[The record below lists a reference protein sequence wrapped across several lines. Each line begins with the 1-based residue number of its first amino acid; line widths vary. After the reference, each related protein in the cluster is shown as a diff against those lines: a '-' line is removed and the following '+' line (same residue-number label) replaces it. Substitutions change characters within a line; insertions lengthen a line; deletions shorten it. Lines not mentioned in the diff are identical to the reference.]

1 MSWLE
6 KCRLR
11 WRALRKRRQLDRD
24 LDDEIR
30 FHLEMRASRNR
41 EAGMT
46 AQEASYAAHRQFG
59 NTSGWKENIR
69 AMWNTGILET
79 VLQDLRYALRTM
91 RGNPIFVTTA
101 VLTLALAIGGNTAM
115 FTVIRAVLLNSLE
128 YHDPGQL
135 VRLSGGATPTR
146 FTEMKTGARSFAGL
160 GAFTSQESLTL
171 SGSSEPEVVK
181 GSHVS
186 ANLLRIL
193 GVDPFRGRSFRA
205 EEDARGGPLVVMIS
219 AELWARRFSSDP
231 QIVGKTAVLASSAY
245 TIVGVLPPR
254 FQFPSPDMDVW
265 LTAPSEWT
273 NFPPKSRA
281 LSPFLTIFGRLYPGV
296 TIEQANVEMK
306 VIRRRYAQAHPAM
319 LDAKPKKPTEV
330 TSMKDELVANVRST
344 LWLLFGAVG
353 FVLLIACANVA
364 NLLLTRAASRERE
377 FALRSALGAARGRL
391 IRQLLVES
399 ILLSVLG
406 GTFGLLLAAF
416 CLRAIPRITA
426 LQLPRASEIHMD
438 WLVVGFAAALSIA
451 TGLLFGLAPSLGA
464 SRPDLMHAL
473 RATGEAASK
482 GTSRKLFAVLS
493 LRSVLSIAQVALS
506 IVLLIGAALLI
517 ESVAHLRNVEV
528 GFNPEGL
535 FTARISLP
543 PLRYDTDQKIGSFF
557 RELTQRVGSLPGVRS
572 TAVGM
577 SLPMTQDYAGSP
589 IQDAAKPQ
597 LKLNE
602 RLIAKLFPVTP
613 QYFHALDIPLRRG
626 REFNAHDTQDAPR
639 VAIIDE
645 NLARRFWPAYPG
657 GIDPVGQHLLIGG
670 VNFKLAEI
678 IGIVANVNQNLD
690 NRQDWQE
697 SVYVSFVQDP
707 APSAM
712 LAVRTTGDPLAFT
725 RAVREQVRALD
736 RDQTIGSIQTM
747 EDRVEAQV
755 GQRRLLVMLL
765 GSFALVAL
773 LLALV
778 GIYGVIAY
786 SVTQRVQEVGTRRAL
801 GARQSDILRLVIGQG
816 VILALTG
823 IVIGIACAM
832 ALTRVMKTV
841 LFHVSATDPA
851 TFIGIAS
858 IFLLVALGASY
869 IPARRAL
876 RIDPVAALRM

>member
-1 MSWLE
+1 M
-6 KCRLR
+6 R
-11 WRALRKRRQLDRD
+11 WQAIRKQRQLDRD
-24 LDDEIR
+24 LEDEIR

-41 EAGMT
+41 EAGMS
-46 AQEASYAAHRQFG
+46 AQEAAYAARRRFG

-69 AMWNTGILET
+69 AMWKTGMLET
-79 VLQDLRYALRTM
+79 VVQDLRYALRTM
-91 RGNPIFVTTA
+91 RGNPVFVSTA

-128 YHDPGQL
+128 YHDPDQL

-146 FTEMKTGARSFAGL
+146 FAEMKASAQSFAGL
-160 GAFTSQESLTL
+160 GAYTSSESLTL
-171 SGSSEPEVVK
+171 SGSSEPEVLK
-181 GSHVS
+181 GAHVS
-186 ANLLRIL
+186 ANFLQIL
-193 GVDPFRGRSFRA
+193 GADPLRGRSFRA
-205 EEDARGGPLVVMIS
+205 EEDARGGPPVVMIS
-219 AELWARRFSSDP
+219 AELWARRFSGDP
-231 QIVGKTAVLASSAY
+231 QILGKTATLASSEY
-245 TIVGVLPPR
+245 TIIGVLPPR
-254 FQFPSPDMDVW
+254 FQFPAPGIDVW

-281 LSPFLTIFGRLYPGV
+281 LSPFLTVFGRLNPGV
-296 TIEQANVEMK
+296 SLEQAEVEMK

-319 LDAKPKKPTEV
+319 LDARPKKPVEV
-330 TSMKDELVANVRST
+330 TSMKEELVANVRST

-399 ILLSVLG
+399 VLLSALG
-406 GTFGLLLAAF
+406 GTLGLLLAAF

-464 SRPDLMHAL
+464 SRPDLIHAL

-482 GTSRKLFAVLS
+482 GTSRRIMAALNVRS
-493 LRSVLSIAQVALS
+493 LLSIAQVALS

-517 ESVAHLRNVEV
+517 ESVVRLRNVEV

-543 PLRYDTDQKIGSFF
+543 PLRYDTSQKIGSFF
-557 RELTQRVGSLPGVRS
+557 QELTQRVGSLPGVRS
-572 TAVGM
+572 TAVAL
-577 SLPMTQDYAGSP
+577 SLPMTGDYAGTP

-597 LKLNE
+597 LKLND
-602 RLIAKLFPVTP
+602 RLISKLFLITP
-613 QYFHALDIPLRRG
+613 EYFHALDIPLRRG
-626 REFNAHDTQDAPR
+626 REFNAHDTRDAPR

-645 NLARRFWPAYPG
+645 NLARRFWPAYPA

-670 VNFKLAEI
+670 VNFKPAEI
-678 IGIVANVNQNLD
+678 VGVVANVSQNLD
-690 NRQDWQE
+690 SRQDWQE
-697 SVYVSFVQDP
+697 SVYVSFAQDP

-712 LAVRTTGDPLAFT
+712 LAVRTAGDPLRFT
-725 RAVREQVRALD
+725 RAIREQVRALD
-736 RDQTIGSIQTM
+736 PDQTIGGVETM

-773 LLALV
+773 LLALI

-786 SVTQRVQEVGTRRAL
+786 SVTQRVQEVGIRRAL
-801 GARQSDILRLVIGQG
+801 GATQSDILRLVAGQG

-823 IVIGIACAM
+823 IVMGVACAL
-832 ALTRVMKTV
+832 ALTQVMRTV

-851 TFIGIAS
+851 TFTGIAS

-876 RIDPVAALRM
+876 RIDPAAALRR